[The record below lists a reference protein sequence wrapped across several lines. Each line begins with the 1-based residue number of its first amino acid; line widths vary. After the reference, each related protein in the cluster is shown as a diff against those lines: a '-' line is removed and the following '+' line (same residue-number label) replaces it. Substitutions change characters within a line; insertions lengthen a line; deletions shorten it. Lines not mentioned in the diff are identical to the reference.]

1 MGAGRQGVS
10 VAPPS
15 LAEEAASGSRRESG
29 RPIGDDAALSNTKVA
44 PLTASVGLGGNTE
57 PFSRARTACK
67 SSNSRSNPTGEGYHE
82 GYWPGAVCKAA
93 SRVFAGRR
101 VANRVGVSVGW
112 EVPEPL
118 PEMRERVSAKRVK
131 EVVPSGYPD
140 QGLFSM
146 LEEGCATGYRGPA
159 SSVLIPNSRSVI
171 PHEEKI
177 SARIA
182 LEMKKGRMEVQE
194 LGGARV
200 VTPLAM
206 IPKPFPSTKKR
217 MIRDLSRP
225 AGKSINDG
233 ITELPVLELPQVE
246 DVLQLVQD
254 WRAAGVKRVGIR
266 RVDADAAYRRVGVR
280 RADRWQLG
288 LQWKGRVLRDTVLPM
303 GLRSSCHLY
312 QRLTCAI
319 IWTLCMRGITAV
331 GYLDDILLV
340 GPLELVDEWADYTKN
355 LLDYIQLDHSAD
367 KFASDGPAAEVS
379 MALGYKVDLVK
390 NKISVPDD
398 KLKRLRRALR
408 RILRASCLRRNEV
421 SQMVGWLGHLVR
433 VVPAMRVW
441 CGGFYRQLGA
451 FASRTDK
458 RWVRISSGAKEAARR
473 WTAWLRASEGGSL
486 FALWSC
492 SGAATVYSDAS
503 EWGGGFWSPQLR
515 LGAWWQ
521 WSKVWPGYLP
531 KQLHINILEAVAA
544 VTALWWCRRGITG
557 RVVTCRVDSQV
568 VLGAL
573 RRGYSP
579 VEALQASVCR
589 WGEVLALSQ
598 GEAIVRLDWVSSKSN
613 FIADA
618 LSRPPPASAQDDWRS
633 LLDKHAQVSQLQ
645 AGTWFRSWTLR
656 LGGA

>member
-1 MGAGRQGVS
+1 MS

-15 LAEEAASGSRRESG
+15 LAVEVTSDRIRESG
-29 RPIGDDAALSNTKVA
+29 QLIGDDVELSNTYVA
-44 PLTASVGLGGNTE
+44 SLTASANLDE
-57 PFSRARTACK
+57 SKELFSRTRAGYE
-67 SSNSRSNPTGEGYHE
+67 SSICRSNPTGKGYHE
-82 GYWPGAVCKAA
+82 GYWPSAVCKAA
-93 SRVFAGRR
+93 ARVIAGWR
-101 VANRVGVSVGW
+101 VTNRVEASEGW
-112 EVPEPL
+112 EVPESM
-118 PEMRERVSAKRVK
+118 PESRERVSAERVR
-131 EVVPSGYPD
+131 EVIPPGYPD

-146 LEEGCATGYRGPA
+146 LKEGCATGYRGPET
-159 SSVLIPNSRSVI
+159 SVVVPNSRSVI
-171 PHEEKI
+171 PHEEKV

-182 LEMKKGRMEVQE
+182 FEVEKGRMEVLKDGE
-194 LGGARV
+194 AGV
-200 VTPLAM
+200 FTPLAM
-206 IPKPFPSTKKR
+206 IPKPYPSTKKR

-225 AGKSINDG
+225 AGESINDG
-233 ITELPVLELPQVE
+233 ITGLPDLVLPQVE
-246 DVLQLVQD
+246 DVIRLVQD

-288 LQWKGRVLRDTVLPM
+288 LQWKGRLLRDTVLPM
-303 GLRSSCHLY
+303 GLRSACHLY

-319 IWTLCMRGITAV
+319 VWALCMRGITAV

-340 GPLELVDEWADYTKN
+340 GPLELVDEWAEFTKN

-379 MALGYKVDLVK
+379 MALGYRVDLER
-390 NKISVPDD
+390 NKISVPED
-398 KLKRLRRALR
+398 KLKRLRRAMR
-408 RILRASCLRRNEV
+408 RMLRASCLRRNEV
-421 SQMVGWLGHLVR
+421 SQLVGWIGHLVR

-451 FASRTDK
+451 FAPRTDK
-458 RWVRISSGAKEAARR
+458 RWVRISSGAKEAARK
-473 WTAWLRASEGGSL
+473 WVAWLRASEGGSL
-486 FALWSC
+486 FSAWST

-521 WSKVWPGYLP
+521 WSRVWPGYKP

-544 VTALWWCRRGITG
+544 VTALWWCRRGIEG
-557 RVVTCRVDSQV
+557 RVVTCRIDSLV

-573 RRGYSP
+573 RRSYSP
-579 VEALQASVCR
+579 VGALQASVCR
-589 WGEVLALSQ
+589 WGEVLALAQ

-618 LSRPPPASAQDDWRS
+618 LSRPPPACAQDDWRA
-633 LLDKHAQVSQLQ
+633 LLSKHSRVSQLQ
-645 AGTWFRSWTLR
+645 AGTWFESWTMR
-656 LGGA
+656 LGAA